1 MLIRLCLGV
10 LVNNSPCGVASL
22 GASRSLSKVLG
33 LVSHRAL
40 VTGEWY
46 IPGQKAMGFRSWPLT
61 QARELL
67 SKGLVNV
74 ETTGMVPGEEELNSI
89 SSFKFWELDLD
100 RLSE

>member
-1 MLIRLCLGV
+1 MLVRLCLGV
-10 LVNNSPCGVASL
+10 LVSNSPCGVASL
-22 GASRSLSKVLG
+22 GGSRSLAKVLE
-33 LVSHRAL
+33 LVSHRTL

-46 IPGQKAMGFRSWPLT
+46 IPGHKAMGFRAWSLT

-89 SSFKFWELDLD
+89 SSFKFWELDLE
-100 RLSE
+100 R